1 MKSPPW
7 IRCETPMWQRLADF
21 TVAPAVSRRG
31 VFRPR
36 VDRALSSAEVFNLGR
51 E

>member
-21 TVAPAVSRRG
+21 TVALAVAGG
-31 VFRPR
+31 VFFGLGLT
-36 VDRALSSAEVFNLGR
+36 ALYLLQKFLI
-51 E
+51 